1 MTAESDPDYYRTL
14 QVQPDAHHTVI
25 RAAYYQL
32 AKLHHPD
39 VSSGRADD
47 NAAMQLINRAYE
59 TLKDP
64 HARANYDRIHRLHT
78 WPNATADYI
87 PRPAP
92 RTPAAPQII
101 SARRSSRIF
110 HQQVQLTW
118 NPPQSAQPVTAYQL
132 QVMPLPKQLTST
144 WHDAPQQPDK
154 SASSVTLKN
163 IPTSTRFYFRIR
175 AFTATGPGPW
185 SKPFREAY

>member
-14 QVQPDAHHTVI
+14 QVQPDAHHSVI

-39 VSSGRADD
+39 VSTNKGAST
-47 NAAMQLINRAYE
+47 AAMQLINQAYE

-78 WPNATADYI
+78 WPSTAADYI

-92 RTPAAPQII
+92 RTPAAPHII
-101 SARRSSRIF
+101 SARRSSRLFNDHIT
-110 HQQVQLTW
+110 LTW
-118 NPPQSAQPVTAYQL
+118 NPPQSAQPITAYEL
-132 QVMPLPKQLTST
+132 QMLLLPKQISST
-144 WHDAPQQPDK
+144 WQSAAQQPDK
-154 SASSVTLKN
+154 SASSITLKR
-163 IPTSTRFYFRIR
+163 IHIYTRYCFRIR

-185 SKPFREAY
+185 SKTFREPV